1 MRKVTWVAVY
11 VVAILVAL
19 SVLVAVEDYW
29 RERGYQPA
37 LIDSK
42 DLWSQQRDQL
52 RHHGARA
59 LVFIGASR
67 TLYGVDLP
75 YIRSHW
81 PEYRPVMLAVNG
93 HYPLNMLGALAQDEK
108 FKGTVVVDI
117 DARGLSKYNHGM
129 QDPYIDYYSS
139 VWSPARKAHRLLL
152 NYWQEY
158 MVIAGPKFGL
168 TESLSRLVGRGEMP
182 HPVNFTIDRDRNS
195 ALDFSVVDA
204 NALARNFAQGLR
216 SDIEL
221 NPPPLPEE
229 WLADLAHVTGWV
241 ERIHRRGGQVIFYTP
256 PVAGAQWSL
265 AEAAYPRRLYWD
277 ALMVRYGFNNLVAED
292 IPEMRNIN
300 LPDESHMDR
309 RDKAE
314 YTRLLFEALRS
325 KNYL

>member
-1 MRKVTWVAVY
+1 MRKITWVAIY

-19 SVLVAVEDYW
+19 SLLVAVEGYW

-52 RHHGARA
+52 SHHGGRA

-75 YIRSHW
+75 YIRNHW
-81 PEYRPVMLAVNG
+81 PEYTPVMLAING
-93 HYPLNMLGALAQDEK
+93 HYPLNMLGSLAQDEE

-129 QDPYIDYYSS
+129 QDPYIEYYTRM
-139 VWSPARKAHRLLL
+139 WSPARKAHRLLL

-158 MVIAGPKFGL
+158 MVIAGSKFGL
-168 TESLSRLVGRGEMP
+168 AESLSRLMGRGEMP
-182 HPVNFTIDRDRNS
+182 HPVNSTIDRDRNS

-204 NALARNFAQGLR
+204 NALASNFAQGLR
-216 SDIEL
+216 TDIEL

-229 WLADLAHVTGWV
+229 WLADLAHVAGWV

-292 IPEMRNIN
+292 IAEMKNIK

-314 YTRLLFEALRS
+314 YTRLLFEALHAR
-325 KNYL
+325 KYL